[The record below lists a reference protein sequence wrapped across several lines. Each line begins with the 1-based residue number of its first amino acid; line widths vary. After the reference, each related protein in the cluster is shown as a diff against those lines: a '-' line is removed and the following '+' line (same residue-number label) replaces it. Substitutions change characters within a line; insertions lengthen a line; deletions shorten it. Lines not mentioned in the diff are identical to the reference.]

1 MVEHLIK
8 QTGKGLSM
16 DIPGIVMSI
25 IGIKKLKY
33 DTTYIFIY
41 FYYKNPFLF
50 LYKMLTYPKRR

>member
-33 DTTYIFIY
+33 DTTYIFKYI
-41 FYYKNPFLF
+41 YYKNPFLF
-50 LYKMLTYPKRR
+50 LFIKC